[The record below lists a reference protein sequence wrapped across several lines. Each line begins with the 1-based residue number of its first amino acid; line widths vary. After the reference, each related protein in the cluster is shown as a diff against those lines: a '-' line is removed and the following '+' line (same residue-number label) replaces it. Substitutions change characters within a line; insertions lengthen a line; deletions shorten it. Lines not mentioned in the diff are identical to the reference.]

1 MSISYKFAKLN
12 ARIIEN
18 SQNFK
23 HYIESHL
30 FEYKGI
36 MGFSIVDML
45 IFNEKENNKVE
56 PKSLDNKG
64 RYLGFHNVGDWS
76 LGLTLGPVFLGAS
89 CSLVS
94 ILAVFG
100 VVIMDNMEYPWAFL
114 LFTICFNLFFL
125 NFSPILARYIL
136 PKRKVYFDRQNQ
148 TVSFSWSVNN
158 ADKNEHGHS
167 TFPFTD
173 IEAFYSKANHSQ
185 GHGVTHAMYIAHKD
199 YENHRGAFSEIR
211 VKDNPQ

>member
-56 PKSLDNKG
+56 
-64 RYLGFHNVGDWS
+64 
-76 LGLTLGPVFLGAS
+76 
-89 CSLVS
+89 
-94 ILAVFG
+94 
-100 VVIMDNMEYPWAFL
+100 
-114 LFTICFNLFFL
+114 
-125 NFSPILARYIL
+125 
-136 PKRKVYFDRQNQ
+136 
-148 TVSFSWSVNN
+148 
-158 ADKNEHGHS
+158 
-167 TFPFTD
+167 
-173 IEAFYSKANHSQ
+173 
-185 GHGVTHAMYIAHKD
+185 
-199 YENHRGAFSEIR
+199 
-211 VKDNPQ
+211 